1 MNANTYEQEKQ
12 MHELISALRSSTR
25 LDHKAKLKNLW
36 HLLPQT
42 QQINGND
49 IFIGDDAASIKTQDG
64 YLLLAAEG
72 VYPPLLKSNPY
83 LAGRTSVLTNVNDIY
98 AMGGR
103 PLAIVDVIFASDSE
117 EAEKVLHGIR
127 DNALRYK
134 VPVVGG
140 HFTLE
145 SGCSSLSVSILGK
158 AKRLISSFDAKTDD
172 DLVFVSNLN
181 GRFYSGFNFWDS
193 SSNLSD
199 KEALTQLELLP
210 QIAEDELADAG
221 KDISMAGLIG
231 STLMLLECSHKG
243 AEIYIDKI
251 PMPSN
256 VSLKDWLITFP
267 SFGFVLSLRP
277 HNTAKV
283 KEIFRKLDLVCEQ
296 IGKVTSDCQV
306 LFVRDSGEK
315 NLFWDFKT
323 EPLIGIEKIN
333 SNIS

>member
-1 MNANTYEQEKQ
+1 
-12 MHELISALRSSTR
+12 MHELISALRSSPRLDQKTR
-25 LDHKAKLKNLW
+25 LKHLW
-36 HLLPQT
+36 RLLPQVSRVD
-42 QQINGND
+42 GSD
-49 IFIGDDAASIKTQDG
+49 ILIGDDAASIKTQDG

-103 PLAIVDVIFASDSE
+103 PIAIVDVLFASDSE

-140 HFTLE
+140 HLTLE
-145 SGCSSLSVSILGK
+145 SGCFSLSVSILGK
-158 AKRLISSFDAKTDD
+158 AKRLISSFGAEVDD

-181 GRFYSGFNFWDS
+181 GKFYSSFNFWDS
-193 SSNLSD
+193 SSNLSG
-199 KEALTQLELLP
+199 EEVLTQLNLMP
-210 QIAEDELADAG
+210 QISEDELADAG

-251 PMPSN
+251 PRPSN

-277 HNTAKV
+277 RNTPKV
-283 KEIFRKLDLVCEQ
+283 KEIFRKFNLVCER

-306 LFVRDSGEK
+306 SFVKDSVEK

-323 EPLIGIEKIN
+323 EPLIGIEKIKKIN
-333 SNIS
+333 SNIG